1 MCYQAGVVSPVYTAQ
16 VTVRHDELDR
26 FGRVHP
32 AVYLRYLAHTAVEA
46 STAAG
51 YAAAWYAAAGA
62 MWLVRRSTFDLA
74 DPARAEE
81 RLAIRTWVEDFRRVR
96 SHRRYAVHGGD
107 GRLCVDALTD
117 WVYVDAASGRPR
129 RVPAD
134 LEAAFGVVV
143 GSGRERESWDAPP
156 PPAAPALGSHRVR
169 ACEVDTIG
177 HVNNAVYL
185 DLATQA
191 TLDVL
196 EDAGWPLERMIDGG
210 AVPVLRHADL
220 EYLESARYGDR
231 LEITTWFGA
240 AEDRLQ
246 AHQRIVR
253 QGGERPL
260 VRVATRWQWTD
271 PMGEAPAEP
280 PGELLSAL
288 RPLLAA

>member
-1 MCYQAGVVSPVYTAQ
+1 VCYQAGVVSPVYTAQ

-32 AVYLRYLAHTAVEA
+32 GVYLRYLAHAAVEA

-51 YAAAWYAAAGA
+51 YDAAWYAAAGA
-62 MWLVRRSTFDLA
+62 MWLVRRSTFELA

-96 SHRRYAVHGGD
+96 SHRRYAVHGAD
-107 GRLCVDALTD
+107 GRLCMDALTD
-117 WVYVDAASGRPR
+117 WVYVDAGTGRPR

-134 LEAAFGVVV
+134 LEAAFGVAV
-143 GSGRERESWDAPP
+143 GSGRERESWNGPP
-156 PPAAPALGSHRVR
+156 PPTAPALGSHRVR

-185 DLATQA
+185 DLAGQA

-196 EDAGWPLERMIDGG
+196 EDTGWPLERMITSG
-210 AVPVLRHADL
+210 AVPVLRRADL
-220 EYLESARYGDR
+220 EYLEGARYGDR
-231 LEITTWFGA
+231 LEIATWFA
-240 AEDRLQ
+240 AADDGLE
-246 AHQRIVR
+246 AHQRLVR

-260 VRVATRWQWTD
+260 VRVATRWQWAD
-271 PMGEAPAEP
+271 PTSAAPAGP
-280 PGELLSAL
+280 PPDLLAAL